1 MNCSPTLTPEE
12 FKQVHNGL
20 CSLESVVT
28 QLEDILHADLFIK
41 LRKATGDIR
50 RGMQGAY
57 EQDHEASDRKHE
69 MFKAF
74 AETHGLK
81 STWSV
86 YGVENFGDPRPFKDA
101 TTLNYKDHW
110 GEKEATVAI
119 KGNSW
124 GDLYKAADECVK
136 LSGDHH
142 HVFIEGFRQSSINKN
157 ILFLITGS

>member
-1 MNCSPTLTPEE
+1 MICSPTLTAEE

-20 CSLESVVT
+20 CHLESVVT
-28 QLEDILHADLFIK
+28 QLEDILNKDLFIK

-57 EQDHEASDRKHE
+57 DQDREAYDRKYK
-69 MFKAF
+69 MFEAF
-74 AETHGLK
+74 ADAHGLK
-81 STWSV
+81 STWSIFEI
-86 YGVENFGDPRPFKDA
+86 ENLGDPHPFKNA

-110 GEKEATVAI
+110 GEKEATVEI

-136 LSGDHH
+136 QSGDTHH
-142 HVFIEGFRQSSINKN
+142 AFIEAFRQSSINKS
-157 ILFLITGS
+157 ILFLATGS